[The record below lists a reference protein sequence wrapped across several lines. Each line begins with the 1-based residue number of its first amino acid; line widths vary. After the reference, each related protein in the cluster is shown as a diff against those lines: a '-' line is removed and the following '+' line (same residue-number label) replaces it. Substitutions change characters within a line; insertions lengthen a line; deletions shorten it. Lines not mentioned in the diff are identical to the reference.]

1 MQVYCCKRPKL
12 IQDSIFC
19 RNFVLKIRK
28 NMWNKIRTFLSFIG
42 ELIKAYW
49 LKFFTWRKAR
59 HQRYKGLVWYR
70 KLSNIFI
77 TSIVLFLI
85 YLFIVDINFL
95 WLFGKSPSLK
105 SISNPEQSEASEIIS
120 ADGKIIGKYYHEN
133 RTPVTYNE
141 ISPILIKT
149 LISTEDERFYQHF
162 GIDFQGVFAAMKDMT
177 KGRSR
182 GASTITQQLV
192 KNMYKTRN
200 QYSTGLFGYIPG
212 LKLIIMKTKE
222 WTTAV
227 KIEIFYKKPEILTM
241 YFNTVDFGSNAFG
254 IHTAAKTFFNTTPAK
269 LNYEQSA
276 TLVGLLK
283 ATTSYSP
290 ISHPKRSLERRNVVL
305 ENLVKHK
312 VISQQE
318 CDSLKLIPIQ
328 LNYNTEQTFVGQAL
342 HFRAYLDKYLQ
353 EWEKENGFDIYA
365 DGLKIYVTID
375 SRMQKYAEEAV
386 NKQMQILQKKFF
398 DHWRGQNPWQDEQHK
413 DIVNFVEDISKKT
426 TYYAALLKRYKTNK
440 DSIDYFLNKPHRT
453 KVFDYK
459 HGEKDTTL
467 SVMDSIRYMNHFM
480 HSSFVAMEPETGNV
494 KAWVGDINFKYWQ
507 YDKVAQSK
515 RQPGSTFKLFVYTAA
530 MMHGKSPC
538 DMMTDRP
545 VTWTYDEKG
554 EKKSW
559 NPRNANGYCLGY
571 PVSLKNAFAQS
582 INTIAVQL
590 AQEVGIPEVIKY
602 AHLLGIRTALE
613 NQPATCLGA
622 SDVSLLEL
630 VNSYG
635 TIINEGVYKNPVLV
649 TKIVDK
655 DGNVVYEPKTEQH
668 RVIPY
673 ETAWL
678 MTELLKGG
686 MTEPGGTSQA
696 LWSWDIFRYNTD
708 FGGKTGTS
716 SNHSDAWFVGVS
728 PKLIGGAWVG
738 GEHRSVHFRTG
749 ELGQGSRTALPIF
762 GSFMEKVLK
771 DESLKQYRGK
781 FPVKPKEKISKNYS
795 CHTYL
800 RPDSISTDSTI
811 MDEGID
817 DIEQVPAEEAVPTET
832 TTPIQ

>member
-1 MQVYCCKRPKL
+1 
-12 IQDSIFC
+12 
-19 RNFVLKIRK
+19 
-28 NMWNKIRTFLSFIG
+28 
-42 ELIKAYW
+42 
-49 LKFFTWRKAR
+49 
-59 HQRYKGLVWYR
+59 
-70 KLSNIFI
+70 
-77 TSIVLFLI
+77 
-85 YLFIVDINFL
+85 
-95 WLFGKSPSLK
+95 
-105 SISNPEQSEASEIIS
+105 
-120 ADGKIIGKYYHEN
+120 
-133 RTPVTYNE
+133 
-141 ISPILIKT
+141 
-149 LISTEDERFYQHF
+149 
-162 GIDFQGVFAAMKDMT
+162 
-177 KGRSR
+177 
-182 GASTITQQLV
+182 
-192 KNMYKTRN
+192 
-200 QYSTGLFGYIPG
+200 
-212 LKLIIMKTKE
+212 
-222 WTTAV
+222 
-227 KIEIFYKKPEILTM
+227 
-241 YFNTVDFGSNAFG
+241 
-254 IHTAAKTFFNTTPAK
+254 
-269 LNYEQSA
+269 
-276 TLVGLLK
+276 
-283 ATTSYSP
+283 
-290 ISHPKRSLERRNVVL
+290 
-305 ENLVKHK
+305 
-312 VISQQE
+312 
-318 CDSLKLIPIQ
+318 
-328 LNYNTEQTFVGQAL
+328 
-342 HFRAYLDKYLQ
+342 
-353 EWEKENGFDIYA
+353 
-365 DGLKIYVTID
+365 
-375 SRMQKYAEEAV
+375 
-386 NKQMQILQKKFF
+386 
-398 DHWRGQNPWQDEQHK
+398 
-413 DIVNFVEDISKKT
+413 
-426 TYYAALLKRYKTNK
+426 
-440 DSIDYFLNKPHRT
+440 
-453 KVFDYK
+453 
-459 HGEKDTTL
+459 
-467 SVMDSIRYMNHFM
+467 M

>member
-1 MQVYCCKRPKL
+1 
-12 IQDSIFC
+12 
-19 RNFVLKIRK
+19 
-28 NMWNKIRTFLSFIG
+28 MWNKIRILLAIVGEFI
-42 ELIKAYW
+42 KVW
-49 LKFFTWRKAR
+49 LVKFVTHLPIWWRKFITWCKAR
-59 HQRYKGLVWYR
+59 YQRYKNLVWYR
-70 KLSNIFI
+70 KIANLFI

-85 YLFIVDINFL
+85 YLFVVDINFL
-95 WLFGKSPSLK
+95 WLFGKSPSLH
-105 SISNPEQSEASEIIS
+105 SISNPEQSEASEIITS
-120 ADGKIIGKYYHEN
+120 DGKVLGKYYNEN
-133 RTPVTYNE
+133 RTPVTYKE

-162 GIDFQGVFAAMKDMT
+162 GIDFKGVFAAIKDMT

-200 QYSTGLFGYIPG
+200 QYSTGLLGYIPG
-212 LKLIIMKTKE
+212 LKLVIMKTKE

-227 KIEIFYKKPEILTM
+227 KIEIFYSKQDILTM

-290 ISHPKRSLERRNVVL
+290 ISHPKRSMERRNVVL
-305 ENLVKHK
+305 ENLVKQK
-312 VISQQE
+312 IISQQQ
-318 CDSLKLIPIQ
+318 CDSLKKIPIH
-328 LNYNTEQTFVGQAL
+328 LNFSIEQTLEGEAL

-353 EWEKENGFDIYA
+353 DWEKEAGYDIYS

-375 SRMQKYAEEAV
+375 SRMQKYAEESV
-386 NKQMQILQKKFF
+386 DKQMRVIQNRFF
-398 DHWRGQNPWQDEQHK
+398 DHWRGQNPWQDEQHQ
-413 DIVNFVEDISKKT
+413 DIVNFVEDIAKKT
-426 TYYAALLKRYKTNK
+426 KYYSVLVKKFDNNK
-440 DSIDYFLNKPHRT
+440 DSIDFYLNKPHRT

-480 HSSFVAMEPETGNV
+480 HSSFVAMEPESGQV

-538 DMMTDRP
+538 DMMTDKP
-545 VTWTYDEKG
+545 VTWTYGEKG
-554 EKKSW
+554 VKMEWS
-559 NPRNANGYCLGY
+559 PRNANGNFMNY

-613 NQPATCLGA
+613 DKPSTCLGS

-635 TIINEGVYKNPVLV
+635 TVVNEGVYHNPVLV
-649 TKIVDK
+649 VRIEDK
-655 DGNVVYEPKTEQH
+655 DGNVIYEPKNEQR

-696 LWSWDIFRYNTD
+696 LWGWDLFHYNTD

-716 SNHSDAWFVGVS
+716 SNHSDAWFVGVT

-749 ELGQGSRTALPIF
+749 QLGQGSRTALPIF
-762 GSFMEKVLK
+762 GTFMEKVLK

-781 FPVKPKEKISKNYS
+781 FPVKPKEKISKDYS

-800 RPDSISTDSTI
+800 RPDSTANDSAVI
-811 MDEGID
+811 REGIENID
-817 DIEQVPAEEAVPTET
+817 ELPAEEVVPTET
-832 TTPIQ
+832 PVKPAE

>member
-1 MQVYCCKRPKL
+1 L
-12 IQDSIFC
+12 
-19 RNFVLKIRK
+19 
-28 NMWNKIRTFLSFIG
+28 FI
-42 ELIKAYW
+42 
-49 LKFFTWRKAR
+49 TWRKAR
-59 HQRYKGLVWYR
+59 HLRFKKLVWYR
-70 KLSNIFI
+70 KIANIVV

-85 YLFIVDINFL
+85 YLFLVDINFL
-95 WLFGKSPSLK
+95 WLFGKSPSMQ
-105 SISNPEQSEASEIIS
+105 SISNPEQSEASEIITS
-120 ADGKIIGKYYHEN
+120 DGKILGKYYHEN
-133 RTPVTYNE
+133 RTPVTYKE

-162 GIDFQGVFAAMKDMT
+162 GIDFQGIFAAIKDMT
-177 KGRSR
+177 KGRGR

-200 QYSTGLFGYIPG
+200 QYSTGLFGYVPG

-227 KIEIFYKKPEILTM
+227 KIEMFYSKKDILTM

-254 IHTAAKTFFNTTPAK
+254 IHTAARTFFNTTPDK

-283 ATTSYSP
+283 ATTTYSP

-305 ENLVKHK
+305 ENLVSHK
-312 VISQQE
+312 VITQQQ
-318 CDSLKLIPIQ
+318 CDSLKKIPIQ
-328 LNYNTEQTFVGQAL
+328 LNFSVEQTLEGEAL

-353 EWEKENGFDIYA
+353 EWEKESGYDIYS

-386 NKQMQILQKKFF
+386 DKQMRVIQKRFF

-413 DIVNFVEDISKKT
+413 DIVNFVEDIAKKT
-426 TYYAALLKRYKTNK
+426 TYYAVLVKRFNSNK
-440 DSIDYFLNKPHRT
+440 DSIDFYLNKPHRT

-459 HGEKDTTL
+459 SGEKDTTF

-480 HSSFVAMEPETGNV
+480 HSSFVAMEPATGQV

-538 DMMTDRP
+538 DMMTDKP

-554 EKKSW
+554 AKKSW
-559 NPRNANGYCLGY
+559 NPRNANGNFLYY

-590 AQEVGIPEVIKY
+590 AQEIGIPEVIKY
-602 AHLLGIRTALE
+602 AHLLGVRTALE
-613 NQPATCLGA
+613 DKPSTCLGS

-635 TIINEGVYKNPVLV
+635 TVVNEGVYHNPILV
-649 TKIVDK
+649 TRIEDK
-655 DGNVVYEPKTEQH
+655 DGNVIYEPKIEQR

-696 LWSWDIFRYNTD
+696 LWGWDLFHYNTD

-716 SNHSDAWFVGVS
+716 SNHSDAWFVGVT

-749 ELGQGSRTALPIF
+749 QLGQGSRTALPIF
-762 GSFMEKVLK
+762 GTFMEKVLK
-771 DESLKQYRGK
+771 DENLKQYRGK
-781 FPVKPKEKISKNYS
+781 FPVKPKEKITKDYS

-800 RPDSISTDSTI
+800 RPDSTSTDSTI
-811 MDEGID
+811 TDEGIEVGD
-817 DIEQVPAEEAVPTET
+817 DLPAEETVPNET
-832 TTPIQ
+832 PTQQGE